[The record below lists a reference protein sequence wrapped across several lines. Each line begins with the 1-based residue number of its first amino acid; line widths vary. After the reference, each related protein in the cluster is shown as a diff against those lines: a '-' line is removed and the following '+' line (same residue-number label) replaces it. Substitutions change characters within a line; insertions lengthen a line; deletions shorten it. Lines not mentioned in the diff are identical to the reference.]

1 MCQGSGKHYKYSV
14 SQEALSHS
22 SPIFNDIMR
31 TLSVV
36 VHFWEA
42 VKTEH
47 LFHTSW
53 MFWKMVFILWSCE
66 IESNKSH
73 SKWIWEDRRGC
84 TYAPSTPC
92 QLPPPTGRSGTLLI
106 FPTEETYFTT
116 PVVGRKI
123 FSWPRNSPAN
133 EKLPPLSQW
142 EATSHPELSLFS
154 NGLSLKSAPLRFLLF
169 LHKATFLSFVL
180 QTGLWFCYSL
190 HALNCNSVIP
200 K

>member
-106 FPTEETYFTT
+106 FPTGRNLLYY
-116 PVVGRKI
+116 PSGRKED
-123 FSWPRNSPAN
+123 FLLAQEQP
-133 EKLPPLSQW
+133 SQW
-142 EATSHPELSLFS
+142 EIATTQPMRSHQPPWTL
-154 NGLSLKSAPLRFLLF
+154 
-169 LHKATFLSFVL
+169 TFLQWTFTQISPSPLPPF
-180 QTGLWFCYSL
+180 S
-190 HALNCNSVIP
+190 P
-200 K
+200 